1 MMITIVVTSLTF
13 AATVQGADTA
23 DSYKTVVVEPGD
35 TLWDIAGDYNNGHD
49 LRVYINEVKKAN
61 NIEGS
66 AIFAGDV
73 LKMPV

>member
-1 MMITIVVTSLTF
+1 
-13 AATVQGADTA
+13 
-23 DSYKTVVVEPGD
+23 VEQGD
-35 TLWDIAGDYNNGHD
+35 TLWDIAGEYNNGHD
-49 LRVYINEVKKAN
+49 LRTYIDEVKKAN